1 MIDMIH
7 ICIALIHLQE
17 MGTVTEPL
25 AQGGAPRNDILD
37 LLRTNGISVK
47 GNYTKWRGK
56 LAIIFI
62 DYNMQQNAEAKSSS
76 DALSRDRIPPSNQ
89 SSQKRSD
96 SGTSTL

>member
-47 GNYTKWRGK
+47 GNYTKWRGE
-56 LAIIFI
+56 LAIILI
-62 DYNMQQNAEAKSSS
+62 RIAISLDALTGGEAKWMQHFM
-76 DALSRDRIPPSNQ
+76 NVTQ
-89 SSQKRSD
+89 
-96 SGTSTL
+96 